1 MDGIDIPTKRR
12 VEISVGLPDML
23 EGAPVEKNSTMP
35 HHDESYF
42 LTFVDVPDEHDKE
55 DGAHNS
61 LSAQTTC
68 LCMLKE
74 ATVAWL
80 QGATEEEIQ
89 KLLTGRHEHGA
100 GHE

>member
-1 MDGIDIPTKRR
+1 MDGIEIPTKRR
-12 VEISVGLPDML
+12 VEVSVGVPDML
-23 EGAPVEKNSTMP
+23 EGAPMDKGAGMP

-42 LTFVDVPDEHDKE
+42 ITFVDVPEQDDP

-61 LSAQTTC
+61 LSTQVTC
-68 LCMLKE
+68 LCMLKQ

-89 KLLTGRHEHGA
+89 KLMTSGHEHGTD
-100 GHE
+100 HS